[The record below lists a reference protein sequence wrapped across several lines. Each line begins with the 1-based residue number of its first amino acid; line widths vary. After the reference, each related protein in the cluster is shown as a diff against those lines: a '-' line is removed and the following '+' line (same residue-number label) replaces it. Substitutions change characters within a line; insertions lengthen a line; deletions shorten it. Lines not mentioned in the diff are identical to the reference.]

1 MSSNSLQF
9 DPLTPRIGAEVHGID
24 LTQPLSDTTF
34 EALHDGWMR
43 HQVLFFRDQALDIDQ
58 LKDVG
63 HRFGELHVHPMGDL
77 DGHPGVVRIHTDA
90 STKAISGQGWHT
102 DVSCDESP
110 PSASMLHLH
119 TVPEVGGDTLF
130 ASMYDAY
137 DALSPTMA
145 GFLDGLEAC
154 HSGRETFE
162 AYFGRGIDSMRD
174 KAYPEAIHPV
184 VRTHPVTGRKALF
197 VNWGFTTHIIGLEPD
212 ESRALLDFL
221 YQHLAHP
228 NFQCRFR
235 WRENSVAFWDNRST
249 QHLALWDYFPETR
262 SGHRFTIRGDKPFLT

>member
-235 WRENSVAFWDNRST
+235 WRENSIALWDNRCV
-249 QHLALWDYFPETR
+249 QHTGTADYQHPIGRELLHLFTHHA
-262 SGHRFTIRGDKPFLT
+262 SGG